1 MLLLYNI
8 FVRLYYAA
16 VKLASLWNKK
26 AADWLNGRK
35 EVFETLSKQIGKE
48 DKYIWMHC
56 SSAGE
61 FEQGKP
67 VAEALKAAYP
77 NYKLLISFFSPSGF
91 SVAKNYA
98 VADAISY
105 LPLDTKKNAKR
116 FIEMVQPELAVFV
129 KYEFWYHHLSAAAFR
144 HVPLLLVSAVFRKD
158 QIFFKSYGG
167 FFRRMLQLF
176 RQIFVQDEAS
186 LQLLKKNNLNHC
198 RIGGDTRFDRVKEI
212 GKAGAPVPFIE
223 AFLQKKKCIVAG
235 STWPD
240 DENLLKDFATSHP
253 EIKLILAPHEINENH
268 LRQLQ
273 TLFPNAVLYSS
284 LQKKKGT
291 TSESQILIVDGVG
304 LLSRLYQHA
313 TITYVGGGFTRDGIH
328 NILEAAVWGKP
339 VIFGPNYKKYREAKE
354 LIATGGGFS
363 IADTIEIKKLA
374 DKLLVDEQYLQA
386 VSKKAMSYVE
396 ENTGATERILQF
408 IQENRLLTKL

>member
-1 MLLLYNI
+1 MLLFYNI
-8 FVRLYYAA
+8 FVRFYYAA
-16 VKLASLWNKK
+16 VALASLWNKK
-26 AADWLNGRK
+26 AAAWLNGRK
-35 EVFETLSKQIGKE
+35 DVFETLSKQIDE
-48 DKYIWMHC
+48 NDRYIWMHC

-67 VAEALKAAYP
+67 VAEALKKSYP
-77 NYKLLISFFSPSGF
+77 NYKLLISFFSPSGY
-91 SVAKNYA
+91 SVAKNYS
-98 VADAISY
+98 VADAICY
-105 LPLDTKKNAKR
+105 LPLDTEKNAKR
-116 FIEMVQPELAVFV
+116 FIKTVKPALAVFV
-129 KYEFWYHHLSAAAFR
+129 KYEFWYHHLSVAAFR

-186 LQLLKKNNLNHC
+186 LQLLKRNIINHC

-212 GKAGAPVPFIE
+212 GKAGAPVPFING
-223 AFLQKKKCIVAG
+223 FLQSKKCLVAG
-235 STWPD
+235 STWPN

-268 LRQLQ
+268 VRQLQ
-273 TLFPNAVLYSS
+273 TLFPNAMLYSS
-284 LQKKKGT
+284 LQNQSQATG
-291 TSESQILIVDGVG
+291 ESQVLIIDNVG

-339 VIFGPNYKKYREAKE
+339 VIFGPNYKKYREAKD

-363 IADTIEIKKLA
+363 VADANEINKLA
-374 DKLLVDEQYLQA
+374 EQLFADEQYLQA
-386 VSKKAMSYVE
+386 VSKKAKDYVE
-396 ENTGATERILQF
+396 ENTGATESILQF
-408 IQENRLLTKL
+408 IQENRLLTN